1 VSSCNNH
8 QDNKNKSTL
17 IKIPDKLWNKI
28 SCLLPKE
35 KPHNTLG
42 RPISSFRKVMDGIV
56 YVLRTED
63 VSGKCY
69 QENMVRNQPVIGNF
83 SSGFRLTFS
92 KDMDS
97 VVENL

>member
-1 VSSCNNH
+1 MSSCNNH

-28 SCLLPKE
+28 SGLLPKE

-42 RPISSFRKVMDGIV
+42 LPISSFRKVMDGIV

-69 QENMVRNQPVIGNF
+69 QEKMVTESTCHRQFQQWVQIDIF
-83 SSGFRLTFS
+83 KRYGFGC
-92 KDMDS
+92 
-97 VVENL
+97 